1 MYTWGCNDEG
11 ALGRK
16 TGEGDEYM
24 PGRVE
29 TLNRVKVVQ
38 VSGGDSHT
46 AALASNGYVYCWG
59 IFRVGLY
66 NFVVVYVCIFWLFMC
81 RIQTVRLA
89 W

>member
-16 TGEGDEYM
+16 TGEDGEEYV

-29 TLNRVKVVQ
+29 KLGQIKVVQ

-46 AALASNGYVYCWG
+46 AALTSNGNIYCWG
-59 IFRVGLY
+59 VFRVS
-66 NFVVVYVCIFWLFMC
+66 
-81 RIQTVRLA
+81 T
-89 W
+89 